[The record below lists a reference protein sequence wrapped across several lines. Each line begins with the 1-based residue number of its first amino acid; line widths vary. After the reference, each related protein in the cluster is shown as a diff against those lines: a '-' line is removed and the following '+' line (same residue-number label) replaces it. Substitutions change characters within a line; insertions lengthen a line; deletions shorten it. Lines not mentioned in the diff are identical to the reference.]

1 VLAALAL
8 LIAAGATAGLL
19 SATAVAAGCVAS
31 PTTDVYTPTSGDWST
46 SANWSLAAP
55 PAGTQVACWDAG
67 TTVTVSTAVSA
78 DSIQAGGD
86 LSVVSGGVLMLTST
100 ANDSAVAD
108 LFLEGGGE
116 LDGPSG
122 RTLTVAASFD
132 WGATGSGTAKLNGA
146 GGSGLAI
153 SSGPLTI
160 DGSSST
166 PQLLAGSLNTG
177 SSTVSITNAGFQAS
191 SGTSVSTASTITL
204 GSSVN
209 VGGSGATFTAAG
221 VNATGGTAQ
230 TYGFGTNTLVL
241 TAGTTTVASGNTL
254 DTGPLAL
261 QGGTLVDDGTVAP
274 SPNAVTLTAG
284 TLQGTGTVAGAVVNT
299 SGTVSPGDATPGTL
313 SVSGNYAQA
322 SGGTLAIT
330 LASGGSA
337 QLSVAGTASLGGT
350 LSLTNASGFTPSQT
364 STFKVLASTGA
375 TSGTFATIG
384 GPDAGSYYPQY
395 SASGVTLLVKPS
407 SCPANNFDAY
417 APSGG
422 NWSTSANWSQGAAP
436 TGVQVACWA
445 AGTTVTVSDS
455 ETADSIQAAGDLSIT
470 GGTLKLT
477 ASAHN
482 SSVNNLALEVGGELD
497 GPSGQTL
504 TVTGNFD
511 WGGGAGSG
519 TAALNAAPSSALAI
533 NETAGGTGSLSIDGA
548 SSTPALDGGSVTT
561 NSPVSITNTNFQ
573 GVSGT
578 TLTVTG
584 QAVTLGSGV
593 NLTSGTGG
601 TITAAGIVTVGTA
614 NTLQTFSL
622 HLTGTSTA
630 LAANSTLNVQ
640 SLTTDSGSTLP
651 VPSGAALNVGTGT
664 ISGTISGAGVFTAG
678 IGATTGTTEVRSG
691 GSLGGATAA
700 TSVVVGP
707 GNVTVDAG
715 GNYAAAA
722 TTIGAGTLTL
732 STAGTTGSLSIT
744 GGGQINGVSGNTL
757 TASGSVTWTSG
768 ALTNLALSQTGTGF
782 SISGTSTASLAGASV
797 TTSSPVSITSTH
809 FQTSGTPTFT
819 TSSTITLGTSLA
831 VTGSGATFSAAGVN
845 ATGGSPQNYGFG
857 SDGLVLTGGTTT
869 VLSGNTLTTGP
880 LSITGGT
887 LQDDGTVTP
896 SSTTLTGGTLQGTG
910 AVSGTVTNTSGTV
923 SPGDG
928 APGILTITGSY
939 VQGSGGTLAVAIGG
953 TTAGTGNGFFGQLKV
968 SGAATLSG
976 TLSVSDVA
984 GFNPAQANTF
994 AILTFSSHSGEFTQ
1008 LSGSA
1013 ASTYFAQYNA
1023 QNVTL
1028 AVTSSSCPATGF
1040 DAYAPTG
1047 GSWSTNANWS
1057 SGAPPTGTQV
1067 ACWAAGVT
1075 VTVSSAQTVSSIQAG
1090 GSLSIAS
1097 GGTLTLG
1104 SATTTTTSTVGG
1116 LTLAGGGELDSPNSP
1131 GHAQTLDVTGAFSW
1145 AVGTGATTAAL
1156 NKTAGSNLQLIQPSN
1171 QTMTIGATTQTAALD
1186 GGSILT
1192 GSPVSIAGSHFQG
1205 VSGTTLTTTQA
1216 VTLGT
1221 ASTVVNLATGAGTI
1235 VAGGIATLDPGATNI
1250 VKSFALH
1257 LTTGATSTLAAGS
1270 TLQVQ
1275 SLTTDSSTTL
1285 PVPSG
1290 ATLSVFAGT
1299 ISGAVSG
1306 AGTYTAGIGAT
1317 GATTEI
1323 KSGGALATAVTVGPG
1338 SVTVDTGGGYAAT
1351 ATTIGAGTL
1360 TLNTAGT
1367 TGALA
1372 ITGGG
1377 QINGVT
1383 GNSLAASGAVT
1394 WTSGALTNLALSQ
1407 TGTGFSASGTG
1418 ASVTSLAGGS
1428 VTTSSPVTITST
1440 HFQTSGTPTLTT
1452 SSTISLSPSITIA
1465 GAGATFS
1472 AAGLGSASGSGA
1484 GTVSTAYN
1492 FGTEALKLTGGSTTV
1507 TSSGV
1512 LNTGALTLTAGSLQD
1527 NGTIA
1532 PSSTT
1537 LTGGTLQGT
1546 GTINGAV
1553 TNTSGTVAPGA
1564 GAPGVL
1570 TIGGN
1575 YSQGGGGTLAI
1586 AIGGTIAGSGFSELQ
1601 VGGNAALSGNLSLSD
1616 VNGFIPGSSDT
1627 FKVLSSTSART
1638 GAMTV
1643 TGPSSSLYVVRY
1655 NANDVTLTASPT
1667 PANVGAPTITGT
1679 AAVGQTLSC
1688 SNGTWSAAP
1697 TAFAFQWN
1705 RNGTAI
1711 GGATNPTYVVSAT
1724 DRGDSLTC
1732 TVTASNGFGQGAPA
1746 TSAAVSVPAPAGAPS
1761 APLNVVTPVVSGTPT
1776 PGNHLSCSNGV
1787 WLPAPTAFTY
1797 QWARGGVAIPGATGS
1812 IYTVQIADEGAS
1824 LTCTVAASNAGGTG
1838 VSSPSVAT
1846 VVAQP
1851 GTLTCAKPTGK
1862 LSGRSIGP
1870 IQLGFKRTRAR
1881 HTLSRYTA
1889 SGSTQDFFCLYG
1901 GWGIHAGYPSKALL
1915 RGVPAGRRAGL
1926 KGRIVLALTSNPF
1939 YALNG
1944 ARPGMPVSSVAK
1956 RLHAG
1961 KVITIGANAWYI
1973 VPGSASRGVLRV
1985 RAGII
1990 QEIGIAAEALTNTR
2004 GAQHQL
2010 LSVFNSA

>member
-8 LIAAGATAGLL
+8 LIAAGAAAGLL
-19 SATAVAAGCVAS
+19 SATAVAAGCPAS
-31 PTTDVYTPTSGDWST
+31 NFDKYTAASGDWST
-46 SANWSLAAP
+46 SANWSLTAP
-55 PAGTQVACWDAG
+55 PTGTQVACWDAG

-86 LSVVSGGVLMLTST
+86 LSVVSGGVLTLTST
-100 ANDSAVAD
+100 SNDSAVAD

-122 RTLTVAASFD
+122 RTLTVAANFD
-132 WGATGSGTAKLNGA
+132 WGGTGSGTARLNGA

-166 PQLLAGSLNTG
+166 PLLLAGSLNTG
-177 SSTVSITNAGFQAS
+177 SSTVSITNPGFQAS
-191 SGTSVSTASTITL
+191 SGTSVTTASTITL
-204 GSSVN
+204 GSTVN

-221 VNATGGTAQ
+221 VNATGGLAQ

-241 TAGTTTVASGNTL
+241 TGGTTTVASANTL

-261 QGGTLVDDGTVAP
+261 QGGILVDDGTVAP

-284 TLQGTGTVAGAVVNT
+284 TLRGTGTVAGAVVNT

-313 SVSGNYAQA
+313 SVSGNYSQA

-384 GPDAGSYYPQY
+384 GPNAGSYYPQY

-422 NWSTSANWSQGAAP
+422 NWSTSANWSQGAPP

-455 ETADSIQAAGDLSIT
+455 ETADSIQAAGDLSII

-482 SSVNNLALEVGGELD
+482 SNVNNLALEVGGELD
-497 GPSGQTL
+497 GASGQTL

-519 TAALNAAPSSALAI
+519 AAALNAAASSALII
-533 NETAGGTGSLSIDGA
+533 NQTAGGTGSLNIDGA

-584 QAVTLGSGV
+584 QTVTLGSGV

-614 NTLQTFSL
+614 NTVQTFSL

-651 VPSGAALNVGTGT
+651 IPSGAALNVAAGT

-678 IGATTGTTEVRSG
+678 IGASTGTTEIKSG

-732 STAGTTGSLSIT
+732 NTAGTTGALSIA

-782 SISGTSTASLAGASV
+782 SISGTSTASLAGGSV
-797 TTSSPVSITSTH
+797 ITSSPVSITSAH

-819 TSSTITLGTSLA
+819 TSSTITLGTSTA

-857 SDGLVLTGGTTT
+857 GDGLVLTGGTTT
-869 VLSGNTLTTGP
+869 VLSGNTLTAGP

-887 LQDDGTVTP
+887 LRDDGTVTP

-910 AVSGTVTNTSGTV
+910 AVTGALANTSGTV

-928 APGILTITGSY
+928 APGILTITGNY

-953 TTAGTGNGFFGQLKV
+953 ITAGTGNGFFGQLKV
-968 SGAATLSG
+968 SGTATLSG
-976 TLSVSDVA
+976 TLSVTDVG
-984 GFNPAQANTF
+984 GFTPAQANTF

-1028 AVTSSSCPATGF
+1028 TVTSSSCPATGPF
-1040 DAYAPTG
+1040 DAYAPSG
-1047 GSWSTNANWS
+1047 GNWSTSANWS
-1057 SGAPPTGTQV
+1057 QGAPPTGPQV

-1131 GHAQTLDVTGAFSW
+1131 GHAETLDVTGTFSW
-1145 AVGTGATTAAL
+1145 AVGTGTTTAWI
-1156 NKTAGSNLQLIQPSN
+1156 NHTAGSNLQVIQPTG
-1171 QTMTIGATTQTAALD
+1171 QTMTIGATTQTAALN

-1235 VAGGIATLDPGATNI
+1235 VAGGINTLDPGATNI

-1257 LTTGATSTLAAGS
+1257 LTTGASSTLAPSS

-1275 SLTTDSSTTL
+1275 NLTTDSSTTL

-1299 ISGAVSG
+1299 ISGAISG

-1317 GATTEI
+1317 GGTTEL

-1338 SVTVDTGGGYAAT
+1338 SVTVDTGGGYAAA

-1377 QINGVT
+1377 QVNGVT
-1383 GNSLAASGAVT
+1383 GNSLTASGAVT

-1418 ASVTSLAGGS
+1418 ANVTSLAGGS
-1428 VTTSSPVTITST
+1428 VTTSSPVSITST

-1484 GTVSTAYN
+1484 GTVSTTYN
-1492 FGTEALKLTGGSTTV
+1492 FGTEALKLAGGSTTV
-1507 TSSGV
+1507 TSTGV
-1512 LNTGALTLTAGSLQD
+1512 LTTGALTLTAGSLQD
-1527 NGTIA
+1527 DGTIA

-1537 LTGGTLQGT
+1537 VTGGTLQGT

-1553 TNTSGTVAPGA
+1553 TNTSGTVSPGDAAPGL
-1564 GAPGVL
+1564 L
-1570 TIGGN
+1570 TVGGN

-1586 AIGGTIAGSGFSELQ
+1586 AIGGTTAGSGFSQLQ
-1601 VGGNAALSGNLSLSD
+1601 VGGSAALGGNLSLSD

-1667 PANVGAPTITGT
+1667 PANIVAPTVTGT
-1679 AAVGQTLSC
+1679 AAVGETLSC

-1697 TAFAFQWN
+1697 TTFAFQWN

-1711 GGATNPTYVVSAT
+1711 GGATNQTYVVSTT

-1746 TSAAVSVPAPAGAPS
+1746 TSAAVSVPAAPGAPS

-1797 QWARGGVAIPGATGS
+1797 EWSRGGVAIPGATGS
-1812 IYTVQIADEGAS
+1812 VYTVQIADEGAS
-1824 LTCTVAASNAGGTG
+1824 LTCTVTASNAGGTG

-1851 GTLTCAKPTGK
+1851 GTLTCPKPTGK
-1862 LSGRSIGP
+1862 LSGRSLGP

-1881 HTLSRYTA
+1881 HALSRYTA

-1901 GWGIHAGYPSKALL
+1901 GWGIHAGYPSNALL
-1915 RGVPAGRRAGL
+1915 RGVPAVQRAGL
-1926 KGRIVLALTSNPF
+1926 KGRIALALTSNPF

-1944 ARPGMPVSSVAK
+1944 ARPGMSVSSVAS

-1961 KVITIGANAWYI
+1961 KAITLGANAWYI
-1973 VPGSASRGVLRV
+1973 IPGSASRGVLRV